1 MLPGDAPHLD
11 QEAAEVNSHIPF
23 LYFFHLLFLRDW
35 LCVIC
40 LATRAEVIRN
50 KEIAAETIG
59 EAWRNEIIK
68 DVEQARAAYSVVMDM
83 RQRVDG
89 QPVSQIDEDG
99 SELQFH
105 IRPTEAA
112 ENARRRNLASNAAML
127 DVIDGRNILSVS
139 YGRRTEVIGSIEVT
153 DTMTFYEARELVLPL
168 LTSYFHS
175 ATPETLAA
183 SLNYKMY
190 DALGHILTPEA
201 ERVRMVWNELST
213 CGYCLH
219 IHPADWIVIPKG
231 EEGSDEEGNSSK
243 ENAAT

>member
-1 MLPGDAPHLD
+1 M
-11 QEAAEVNSHIPF
+11 
-23 LYFFHLLFLRDW
+23 
-35 LCVIC
+35 
-40 LATRAEVIRN
+40 
-50 KEIAAETIG
+50 ET
-59 EAWRNEIIK
+59 
-68 DVEQARAAYSVVMDM
+68 

-89 QPVSQIDEDG
+89 RPVSQIDEDG

-105 IRPTEAA
+105 IRPADAA

-153 DTMTFYEARELVLPL
+153 DTMTFFEARELVLPL

-175 ATPETLAA
+175 ATPETLSS

-190 DALGHILTPEA
+190 DALGQILTPDA
-201 ERVRMVWNELST
+201 ERVRMIWNELSS

-219 IHPADWIVIPKG
+219 IHPADWIAIPKG
-231 EEGSDEEGNSSK
+231 DDESDEDGNGA
-243 ENAAT
+243 ERVAT